1 MLIVTLLGI
10 SITFSV
16 YTLFA
21 AQSDGGPAVVENYYE
36 KGKNWNESSEAR
48 RNGDA
53 LSVDVDVQAAGAEKR
68 LRPVVLTVRDADGE
82 PVSALRGT
90 VRLYRPQTVKLQ
102 ATIPLSPVAGEPG
115 VYRQLLP
122 IQSAG
127 LWDVELHA
135 TRGSAAVSKTVR
147 IEIP

>member
-53 LSVDVDVQAAGAEKR
+53 LSVDVDVQPAGAEKR
-68 LRPVVLTVRDADGE
+68 LRPVAITVRDADGN

-102 ATIPLSPVAGEPG
+102 ATIPLVPAGEPG

-135 TRGSAAVSKTVR
+135 TQGSAAVSKTVR

>member
-1 MLIVTLLGI
+1 MLIVALLGI

-36 KGKNWNESSEAR
+36 KGKNWNASSEAR

-53 LSVDVDVQAAGAEKR
+53 LSVDVDVQAAGVEKR

-90 VRLYRPQTVKLQ
+90 VRLYRPQTVELQ

-115 VYRQLLP
+115 VYHQLLP

-135 TRGSAAVSKTVR
+135 NRGSAAVSKTVR